1 METKEIAMSKSTTI
15 LGTACVL
22 GMALAAGP
30 AAAATL
36 TGFAGDVTAS
46 YGQNDAGSGSDTL
59 HNFVLGGDV
68 AGPLSSL
75 TNLNF
80 QVDAS
85 YTHNWADHFSAEDWN
100 FGGNIFW
107 ASNDGR
113 IGINANYLT
122 VTHGGTFTNVGP
134 FAEWYFGNITGMVK
148 GGWIS
153 TSGSAIG
160 GHGNYLGAG
169 LTGYFIPDLAIT
181 GGVEWADFVSG
192 FGCQVCG
199 RSDVG
204 ATAWE
209 ITAEYLFS
217 EEYGVSGFAGYQYTE
232 FRGASDHA
240 NSFHVGLRWYTGG
253 GSLEDRHR
261 NGTLNPWLPAVTSA
275 AF

>member
-30 AAAATL
+30 AAAASL
-36 TGFAGDVTAS
+36 TGFAGTVNTS
-46 YGQNDAGSGSDTL
+46 YGQNDPGSGADTI
-59 HNFVLGGDV
+59 HNWLIGGNI
-68 AGPLSSL
+68 AGPLSDL
-75 TNLNF
+75 PGLNF

-85 YTHNWADHFSAEDWN
+85 YIHNWADQFSREDWN
-100 FGGNIFW
+100 IGGSAFW
-107 ASNDGR
+107 GGMDGR
-113 IGINANYLT
+113 IGVNVNYLT
-122 VTHGGTFTNVGP
+122 ATHTGTLTNFGP

-153 TSGSAIG
+153 TSGSGIG
-160 GHGNYLGAG
+160 GHGNYLGAA
-169 LTGYFIPDLAIT
+169 LAGYFIPDLAIT

-192 FGCQVCG
+192 FGCQICG

-209 ITAEYLFS
+209 IGAEYLFS
-217 EEYGVSGFAGYQYTE
+217 EDYGVSIYGGYQYSE
-232 FRGASDHA
+232 FRGAADHD
-240 NSFHVGLRWYTGG
+240 NSFHVGLRWYTGS
-253 GSLEDRHR
+253 GSLEDHHR
-261 NGTLNPWLPAVTSA
+261 NGALNPWLPAVTRA

>member
-36 TGFAGDVTAS
+36 TGFAGTVEAD
-46 YGQNDAGSGSDTL
+46 YGQNDPPRGSDTL
-59 HNFVLGGDV
+59 HNFLLGGDV
-68 AGPLSSL
+68 AGPLNGL
-75 TNLNF
+75 ANLNF

-85 YTHNWADHFSAEDWN
+85 YMHNWAHHFSAEDWN
-100 FGGNIFW
+100 FGGNLFW
-107 ASNDGR
+107 ANNDGR
-113 IGINANYLT
+113 VGVNVNYLT
-122 VTHGGTFTNVGP
+122 VTHGGTFTNFGP

-148 GGWIS
+148 GGWIN
-153 TSGSAIG
+153 TSGSLVG
-160 GHGNYLGAG
+160 GHGSYLGGAVS
-169 LTGYFIPDLAIT
+169 GYIMPDLAIT

-199 RSDVG
+199 RSDLG

-209 ITAEYLFS
+209 INAEYLFS
-217 EEYGVSGFAGYQYTE
+217 EDYGVSVFGGYQYTE
-232 FRGASDHA
+232 FRGPLDHE
-240 NSFHVGLRWYTGG
+240 NSFHIGFRWYTGG
-253 GSLEDRHR
+253 GSLMDRHR
-261 NGTLNPWLPAVTSA
+261 NGTLNPWLPAVTAA